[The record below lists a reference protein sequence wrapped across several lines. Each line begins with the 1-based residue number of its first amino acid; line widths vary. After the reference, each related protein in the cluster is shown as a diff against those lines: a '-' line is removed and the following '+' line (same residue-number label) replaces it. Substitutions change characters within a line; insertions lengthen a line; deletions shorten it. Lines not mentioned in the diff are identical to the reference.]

1 MQNQPLLVVVL
12 GPTGSGKGSIEGKI
26 KELYNLDRDVT
37 FVPVLIDDLIEENL
51 NYKFEI
57 NKYLSSVKEQNPS
70 IVTNE
75 ELANYITGKGLD
87 ESIKKFNDAYFSTR
101 RGYNC
106 SIDQTKMTCD
116 NKNDEILTTA
126 IKEGK
131 NVIFETTG
139 EREFKWLFETHKE
152 GLKSNKY
159 NIVLAWNVV
168 EVCELITRNANRAKK
183 SIEEFIGTTGKSAPR
198 LPDISPDTMFD
209 KLNNIIKTFKKTVKE
224 CTKNCKH
231 RIVVYNNTKRPS
243 DIIFDTN
250 DTNKQDS
257 NVLRRHL
264 LGDNDD
270 VSSCSYY
277 RESVGKGG
285 KKRKT
290 RRKTIKK
297 VRKRNNTKRR
307 RKQKN

>member
-1 MQNQPLLVVVL
+1 MQDEPLLVVVL

-26 KELYNLDRDVT
+26 KELYNLDNSVK

-57 NKYLSSVKEQNPS
+57 NKYLSSVKKQHPD
-70 IVTNE
+70 ITNE
-75 ELANYITGKGLD
+75 QLANYITGTGLD
-87 ESIKKFNDAYFSTR
+87 ESIENFNKAYFSTR
-101 RGYNC
+101 RGKTCRMGEGTMNERL
-106 SIDQTKMTCD
+106 MTCD

-139 EREFKWLFETHKE
+139 ERKFEWLFNTHKE
-152 GLKSNKY
+152 GLTAHKY

-168 EVCELITRNANRAKK
+168 EVCELITRNAKRAKE
-183 SIEEFIGTTGKSAPR
+183 SIEEFSKDTKRSAPR
-198 LPDISPDTMFD
+198 LPDINTDTMFA
-209 KLNNIIKTFKKTVKE
+209 KLTNIINTFEKIVSE
-224 CTKNCKH
+224 CTENCKH
-231 RIVVYNNTKRPS
+231 RIVVYDNNKRPS

-257 NVLRRHL
+257 GVLRKYML
-264 LGDNDD
+264 PLG
-270 VSSCSYY
+270 
-277 RESVGKGG
+277 SVACALKPKGG

-290 RRKTIKK
+290 HRKKIKK

>member
-168 EVCELITRNANRAKK
+168 EVCELITRNANRAKE
-183 SIEEFIGTTGKSAPR
+183 SIQKFIDDSKGENAPR

-209 KLNNIIKTFKKTVKE
+209 KLTNIIKTFEKTVQE
-224 CTKNCKH
+224 CTENCKH

-250 DTNKQDS
+250 NTNKQDS
-257 NVLRRHL
+257 GVLREYML
-264 LGDNDD
+264 PLGS
-270 VSSCSYY
+270 VSCAYNSKKP
-277 RESVGKGG
+277 KGG

-290 RRKTIKK
+290 RRKKIKK

>member
-26 KELYNLDRDVT
+26 KALYDLDNSVK

-75 ELANYITGKGLD
+75 ELANYITGTGLD
-87 ESIKKFNDAYFSTR
+87 ESIKKFNNAYFSTR
-101 RGYNC
+101 RGKTCIMGEGTMNER
-106 SIDQTKMTCD
+106 SMTCD
-116 NKNDEILTTA
+116 AKNDEILTTA
-126 IKEGK
+126 IRDGK

-139 EREFKWLFETHKE
+139 ERKFEWLFDTHKE
-152 GLKSNKY
+152 GLESKDY

-168 EVCELITRNANRAKK
+168 EVCELITRNANRTKQ
-183 SIEEFIGTTGKSAPR
+183 SIEEFIKNTKGDAPR
-198 LPDISPDTMFD
+198 LPDISPDTMFN
-209 KLNNIIKTFKKTVKE
+209 KLTNIINTFEKIVRE
-224 CTKNCKH
+224 CTENCKH
-231 RIVVYNNTKRPS
+231 RIVVYDNNKRSS

-257 NVLRRHL
+257 GVLRKYML
-264 LGDNDD
+264 PLG
-270 VSSCSYY
+270 
-277 RESVGKGG
+277 SVACALKPKGG

-290 RRKTIKK
+290 RRRKIKK

>member
-1 MQNQPLLVVVL
+1 M
-12 GPTGSGKGSIEGKI
+12 GERS
-26 KELYNLDRDVT
+26 
-37 FVPVLIDDLIEENL
+37 
-51 NYKFEI
+51 
-57 NKYLSSVKEQNPS
+57 
-70 IVTNE
+70 
-75 ELANYITGKGLD
+75 
-87 ESIKKFNDAYFSTR
+87 
-101 RGYNC
+101 
-106 SIDQTKMTCD
+106 MTCD
-116 NKNDEILTTA
+116 AKNDEILTTA

-152 GLKSNKY
+152 GLKSKKY

-168 EVCELITRNANRAKK
+168 EVCELIARNANRAKE
-183 SIEEFIGTTGKSAPR
+183 SIQKFIDDSKGENAPR

-209 KLNNIIKTFKKTVKE
+209 KLTNIIKTFEKIVQE
-224 CTKNCKH
+224 CTENCKH

-257 NVLRRHL
+257 GVLRKYML
-264 LGDNDD
+264 PLG
-270 VSSCSYY
+270 
-277 RESVGKGG
+277 SVACAYNPKKPKGG

-290 RRKTIKK
+290 HRKKIKK